1 MALHSSNAFFFD
13 RRQLIRLKTKAVR
26 SGAWFKTLQRIDRV
40 LFDLTIRVVG
50 NIRSAKLARS
60 IDVLAKKLEDAIK
73 GRFSSHLMEIGFPMA
88 QRISFTAEKLG
99 NLLAKSWASDRSFA
113 FFLTVM
119 YVNAV
124 NSQKKGNYA

>member
-73 GRFSSHLMEIGFPMA
+73 GRFSSYLTEIGLPLA
-88 QRISFTAEKLG
+88 QKISFTAEKLE
-99 NLLAKSWASDRSFA
+99 NSLAKSWASDRSFA
-113 FFLTVM
+113 FFLAVM
-119 YVNAV
+119 HINSVNA
-124 NSQKKGNYA
+124 QTRGNYA